1 MRGKQR
7 SRPIE
12 SIIAEINTFAAQ
24 GVKEINLISQDT
36 INYGIDL
43 GIRQGLVSL
52 LREIVQVPGL
62 RWVRPFYLYPQQ
74 VSDELIDLYA
84 GEPKMAKY
92 VDMPLQHIH
101 DATLKRMHR
110 LGTKASMTA
119 LVNRFR
125 SRIPGLSFR
134 TGFIVGFPGETKA
147 AFRELKHY
155 LTEMKFDHVGVF
167 LYSDEEGTSG
177 AKLHRKIPREVM
189 EERRAELLAVQE
201 AISLRKNQR
210 RIGSTIEVLVEG
222 PSEETDLLLESRHE
236 GQAPD
241 IDGVVY
247 LNDGSASPGDFV
259 KAEITDASTFDLVGR
274 IAG

>member
-134 TGFIVGFPGETKA
+134 TGFIVGFPGETQA

-155 LTEMKFDHVGVF
+155 LTEMEFDHVGVF
-167 LYSDEEGTSG
+167 LYSDEEGTPG
-177 AKLHRKIPREVM
+177 AKLLRKIAREVI
-189 EERRAELLAVQE
+189 EERRAELLAIQE
-201 AISLRKNQR
+201 SISLRKNQR

-247 LNDGSASPGDFV
+247 LNDGNASSGDFV